1 MTRRRN
7 QFRALSVLGIM
18 GAVLVLGGCG
28 SLIDLPG
35 SGKAPAHFQLSP
47 AQVRI
52 TGAAAQKDWDQIT
65 LYLEEV
71 TAPGALRATNI
82 QVRRGEN
89 ELQYLG
95 GATWSDRT
103 PRLLGRFMT
112 EALESA
118 GAFQVVGQES
128 IEIRAGYRLK
138 MDLREFA
145 VYVDGARPVVHVR
158 IQFMLVRGGPVE
170 IIATRSF
177 DAAIA
182 VADDSPATIVAG
194 FEDGLNDVAAA
205 AINWLVALDWKV
217 SE

>member
-1 MTRRRN
+1 MVAVM
-7 QFRALSVLGIM
+7 ALS
-18 GAVLVLGGCG
+18 ACG

-35 SGKAPAHFQLSP
+35 SGDAPAHFQLSP

-52 TGAAAQKDWDQIT
+52 TGADAQKNWDEVT

-71 TAPGALRATNI
+71 TAPGALRSTNI
-82 QVRRGEN
+82 QVRSGEN

-112 EALESA
+112 EAFESA
-118 GAFQVVGQES
+118 DAFQVVGHES

-145 VYVDGARPVVHVR
+145 VFVDGARPVVQVR

-170 IIATRSF
+170 IIATRPF
-177 DAAIA
+177 DAAST
-182 VADDSPATIVAG
+182 VANDSPATIVAG
-194 FEDGLNDVAAA
+194 FEDGLDEVTASAV
-205 AINWLVALDWKV
+205 NWLAGLDWNI